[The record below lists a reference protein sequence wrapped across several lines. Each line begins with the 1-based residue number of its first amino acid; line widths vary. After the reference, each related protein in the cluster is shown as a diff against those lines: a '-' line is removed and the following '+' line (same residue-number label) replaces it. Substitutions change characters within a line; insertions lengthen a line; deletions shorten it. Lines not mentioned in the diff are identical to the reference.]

1 MRPMPIT
8 PMVRAPDALVMAIGA
23 TLGGVAAAGVARR
36 MGRKAVRRG
45 VIAIGFS
52 MALVMFWRL

>member
-1 MRPMPIT
+1 MS
-8 PMVRAPDALVMAIGA
+8 
-23 TLGGVAAAGVARR
+23 
-36 MGRKAVRRG
+36 RKAVRRG